1 MSAPYHVEWCIL
13 LHHSNPALLQMPT
26 AGRRD
31 VTRPENPFSAP
42 NRLDLQARAIRVV
55 VVVTQPKA
63 RTKTLKTCGA
73 SVDEESHL
81 RTVRPAAAAAFFSGP
96 KPTSQPASNQ
106 QANQNFPYRA
116 RHYALPRPAGGRPS
130 SLSVCCVYC
139 IQSVVFAVVSQY
151 NRIGGHS
158 VCSSSP
164 TELRLHLRQ
173 TSWRR
178 RTRLPM
184 KALFCSP
191 RC

>member
-1 MSAPYHVEWCIL
+1 MSAPYLVEWCIL

-96 KPTSQPASNQ
+96 KPTSQQPTSEPKLSLPGPTLCTAS
-106 QANQNFPYRA
+106 PCR
-116 RHYALPRPAGGRPS
+116 RPPIQPFCM
-130 SLSVCCVYC
+130 LCVLYT
-139 IQSVVFAVVSQY
+139 ISRF
-151 NRIGGHS
+151 
-158 VCSSSP
+158 
-164 TELRLHLRQ
+164 
-173 TSWRR
+173 RR
-178 RTRLPM
+178 RQSIQQDRGPQCMLQQPHR
-184 KALFCSP
+184 A
-191 RC
+191 